1 MWRNGFEADEVSRKL
16 ERQASVVAQL
26 HREILRC
33 TSTDLCISGPK
44 YPPGLV
50 GDHPTGCLFPMGC
63 GEMGQSDD
71 AGDVSSEATQHSGPL
86 RPLGKEGLRSTGK
99 GSVLVQAVLKGV
111 TVSADC
117 IETPA
122 HRRACPPHLPVLG
135 FGGLAP
141 AVRPPATSGLGSVQQ
156 VCKLYSLQTC
166 REGRQAAEACAV
178 MADRLGVSSWGFAP
192 ASVWGLERPRMP
204 CDGQA
209 TPRLLRDSFGLCV
222 ELPERLVGPFR
233 PKVLTVGVL
242 IEKTTLHLNR

>member
-26 HREILRC
+26 HREILRS

-50 GDHPTGCLFPMGC
+50 GDHPTGCLFPRGC

-117 IETPA
+117 METPA

-156 VCKLYSLQTC
+156 LCKLYSLQDVQGGSPSC
-166 REGRQAAEACAV
+166 RSMCSDGRQIRRELVGFCSGQ
-178 MADRLGVSSWGFAP
+178 RLGAGGP
-192 ASVWGLERPRMP
+192 ERPRMP

-222 ELPERLVGPFR
+222 ELPERLVGPFG
-233 PKVLTVGVL
+233 PKVF
-242 IEKTTLHLNR
+242 RCSY